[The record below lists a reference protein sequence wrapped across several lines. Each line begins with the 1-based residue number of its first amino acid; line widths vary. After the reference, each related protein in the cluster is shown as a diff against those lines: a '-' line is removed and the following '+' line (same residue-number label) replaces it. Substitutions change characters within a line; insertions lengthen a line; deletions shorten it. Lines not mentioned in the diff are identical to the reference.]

1 MIFYVYHTHK
11 WPHMHPAFVTFL
23 FPHRLY
29 TSYIHVCMIIVC
41 VCVHEAQH
49 QVMVV
54 GKLIFL
60 LVSPHTEIMGVTQ
73 NNFYR
78 LHLGFMNNFFF
89 GFSCTNY

>member
-1 MIFYVYHTHK
+1 MHIYFMYVVISNCTCTHVVLEYVHTHTCVYVK
-11 WPHMHPAFVTFL
+11 L
-23 FPHRLY
+23 
-29 TSYIHVCMIIVC
+29 HVCMWYI
-41 VCVHEAQH
+41 HEAQH